1 MHDTLSP
8 EAETATTFGWF
19 DRKTDVMAASQR
31 RSTSLLRDP
40 ENDCC
45 FQDSRQCML
54 ERIDNM
60 KAYITQC

>member
-8 EAETATTFGWF
+8 EAETATTFSWF

-45 FQDSRQCML
+45 FQGSRQCM
-54 ERIDNM
+54 
-60 KAYITQC
+60 